1 MLRRTLELVNAGRR
15 GPCFGF
21 SDILFF
27 VQRFLF
33 LIHLGS
39 SLLFFAATGET
50 FSQEPPTKSTPLSGA
65 QATSKPTQAGI
76 STVVLD
82 PAHGGS
88 DAGARGSSGVIESD
102 VVLTF
107 ARLLRAELERQGL
120 RVILTRQGNDNP
132 SFDDRAATANG
143 QRNAVFVSLHVSST
157 GPVGTARAYSVPQ
170 TTTTETKPTTERPA
184 LLRWDEAQEPFAG
197 LSRRLA
203 ELVQIQLAQKFRGSP
218 EVPAESAVH
227 QLKTIAAPA
236 IAIEISSVSVPD
248 RAPLDQMAQ
257 PLAEAVARGVAAFR
271 SLNGMGAR

>member
-1 MLRRTLELVNAGRR
+1 M
-15 GPCFGF
+15 
-21 SDILFF
+21 
-27 VQRFLF
+27 QRFLF

-88 DAGARGSSGVIESD
+88 DAGARGASGVIESD

-170 TTTTETKPTTERPA
+170 TTTTEAKPTTERPA

-227 QLKTIAAPA
+227 QLKTVAAPA

>member
-1 MLRRTLELVNAGRR
+1 MQNQNKIA
-15 GPCFGF
+15 
-21 SDILFF
+21 ILF
-27 VQRFLF
+27 
-33 LIHLGS
+33 
-39 SLLFFAATGET
+39 LLAATTTLAQQGA
-50 FSQEPPTKSTPLSGA
+50 PTPTAP
-65 QATSKPTQAGI
+65 QATPQRAAI

-88 DAGARGSSGVIESD
+88 DAGARGLSGVIESD

-132 SFDDRAATANG
+132 SFDDRAETANG
-143 QRNAVFVSLHVSST
+143 QRNAIFISLHVSST
-157 GPVGTARAYSVPQ
+157 GPVGTARAYSLPQ
-170 TTTTETKPTTERPA
+170 TMTTEAKPTRERPA
-184 LLRWDEAQEPFAG
+184 LLRWDEAQEPFAA

-203 ELVQIQLAQKFRGSP
+203 ELVQIQLAQRFRGSP
-218 EVPAESAVH
+218 EVPSESAVH
-227 QLKTIAAPA
+227 QLKTVAAPA

-248 RAPLDQMAQ
+248 RAPLEQMAQ